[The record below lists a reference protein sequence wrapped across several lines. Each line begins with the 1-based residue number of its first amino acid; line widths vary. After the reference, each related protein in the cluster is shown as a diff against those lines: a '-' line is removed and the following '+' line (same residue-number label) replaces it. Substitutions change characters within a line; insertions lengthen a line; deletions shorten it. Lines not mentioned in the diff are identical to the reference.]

1 MIKLSAREISL
12 IVNGTLHGDE
22 NISVSQAPVFD
33 SRKAKAG
40 SLFLAL
46 VGENTDGHNFC
57 DDAFANGA
65 VLALTTKVVDQPC
78 VVVSDVMQAVAD
90 LARFARVQLEN
101 LTVIGITG
109 SQGKTTTKDLL
120 NFILSSVGETVAPVG
135 SFNNELGVP
144 LTILECTEQTK
155 YCIVEMGARHI
166 GDISALCEIAKP
178 KIGAVLKVGNAHI
191 GEFGSREAI
200 AQAKSELVTAL
211 VPGGTAVLGT
221 YDQFTPAMKVAD
233 GVEVLTFGEKSDC
246 SVRAADVE
254 IREGR
259 PHFDLVTKSGRA
271 AVGMRLVGLHQIP
284 NALAAAAISSA
295 LGLSVDQIAGALSMA
310 ELASKW
316 RMEIFEL
323 AGRLLI
329 NDSYNANPESMSAAL
344 RTLALFAQER
354 GGSSWAV
361 LGKMH
366 ELGADEK
373 RDHTDIGKL
382 VSDLAI
388 DHLIS
393 VSMPEYAKGVPG
405 DSDTKVHEFTDK
417 DSVVTL
423 LNEMQSGDVLLI
435 KASRAEHFEE
445 IAEVVVKNWQ
455 TEAGKKDDE

>member
-1 MIKLSAREISL
+1 
-12 IVNGTLHGDE
+12 
-22 NISVSQAPVFD
+22 
-33 SRKAKAG
+33 
-40 SLFLAL
+40 
-46 VGENTDGHNFC
+46 
-57 DDAFANGA
+57 
-65 VLALTTKVVDQPC
+65 
-78 VVVSDVMQAVAD
+78 
-90 LARFARVQLEN
+90 
-101 LTVIGITG
+101 
-109 SQGKTTTKDLL
+109 
-120 NFILSSVGETVAPVG
+120 
-135 SFNNELGVP
+135 
-144 LTILECTEQTK
+144 
-155 YCIVEMGARHI
+155 MGARHI
-166 GDISALCEIAKP
+166 GDISVLCEIAKP

-200 AQAKSELVTAL
+200 AHAKSELISSL
-211 VPGGTAVLGT
+211 VSGGTAVLGT

-233 GVEVLTFGEKSDC
+233 GVAVLTFGERSDC

-323 AGRLLI
+323 DGRLMI
-329 NDSYNANPESMSAAL
+329 NDSYNANPESMAAAL

-366 ELGADEK
+366 ELGPSEND
-373 RDHTDIGKL
+373 DHAAIGKL

-388 DHLIS
+388 DHLLT
-393 VSMPEYAKGVPG
+393 VSMPAYGEGVP
-405 DSDTKVHEFTDK
+405 SNSETKVHAQNDK
-417 DSVVTL
+417 NSVVEL
-423 LNEMQSGDVLLI
+423 LNQMQSGDVLLV

-445 IAEVVVKNWQ
+445 IAQEVAANWQ
-455 TEAGKKDDE
+455 TESGKKDDE